1 MAEGH
6 VVHSAFVCAMARVLD
21 VYKRP
26 IDRHYP
32 VISMAESRVP
42 CVREVRGPWP
52 MRAGRPA
59 RYDVEYE
66 RNGVAHLLQFYGPFV
81 GWRWI
86 EVADNHAAQQWAE
99 GVRQ

>member
-1 MAEGH
+1 
-6 VVHSAFVCAMARVLD
+6 
-21 VYKRP
+21 
-26 IDRHYP
+26 
-32 VISMAESRVP
+32 
-42 CVREVRGPWP
+42 